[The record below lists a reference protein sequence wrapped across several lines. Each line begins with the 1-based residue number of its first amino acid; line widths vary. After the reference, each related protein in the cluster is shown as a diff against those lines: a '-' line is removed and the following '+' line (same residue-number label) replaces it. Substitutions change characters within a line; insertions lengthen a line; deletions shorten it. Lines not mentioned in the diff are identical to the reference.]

1 MTHLSPVYCA
11 IDRPD
16 QDGAIELARTLGGA
30 VGGLK
35 IGLEFIT
42 ANGPD
47 GVARII
53 DLGLPV
59 FLDVKFHDIPNTVSG
74 AIKAA
79 GDLGVAMLTLHL
91 TGGPAMLDAAVKAAD
106 SLRGQ
111 RPQLLGVT
119 VLTSMDD
126 ADLDAIGVARSTE
139 QQVLRLAKLARNA
152 GLDGIIC
159 SPREIQPLK
168 QVFGDS
174 LQLVVPGIRPAGS
187 ASGDQKRTLT
197 PAEAIK
203 AGADRLVIGRPITG
217 ADDPRA
223 AALAIEAE
231 IDAVR
236 QAA

>member
-1 MTHLSPVYCA
+1 MTHPSPVYCA

-16 QDGAIELARTLGGA
+16 LDGAIKLARTLSGA

-35 IGLEFIT
+35 LGLEFIT

-59 FLDVKFHDIPNTVSG
+59 FLDVKFHDIPNTVNG

-79 GDLGVAMLTLHL
+79 GNLGVAMLTLHL
-91 TGGPAMLDAAVKAAD
+91 AGGPAMLDAAVAAAD

-126 ADLDAIGVARSTE
+126 ADLDAIGVVRSTE
-139 QQVLRLAKLARNA
+139 QQVLRLAELARNA

-168 QVFGDS
+168 HDFGDS